1 MFDGNLIDVTM
12 CDPRIDEL
20 LKKVL
25 LLLRRH
31 PVVGLVFLFVEQ
43 VQYTIVLL
51 RLSHNSELNRHDSV
65 LNNHNSVPNKPHYP

>member
-20 LKKVL
+20 LKKVA

-31 PVVGLVFLFVEQ
+31 PVVGLVFLFVEY
-43 VQYTIVLL
+43 VHYSVVLL
-51 RLSHNSELNRHDSV
+51 RLSHNSELN
-65 LNNHNSVPNKPHYP
+65 NHNSVSNKPHHP